1 MPSHAQVLTV
11 TPLEGGAEPVLMT
24 QEQIGAYAAS
34 KPKEKKAVE
43 RSVPERQQI
52 VTKREEQKRLKRTDR
67 SSNLGALFSPRQ
79 RSGSGDMP
87 TPAQTLTVTPMDNNA
102 SVVPMSLPD
111 IGLHN
116 PLLMRP
122 DEISALAPPRPKQ
135 PELPAFGPM
144 TSSDSGGIEY
154 KFEVQ
159 GVDTNSPCIKAIL
172 ECLEYG
178 SFEGDIK
185 VFYDFKAKST
195 SGGSVEI
202 SFKAEDLMRDV
213 KTIAD
218 ELHTAVG
225 NLFCNLHD
233 LGVSERDFK
242 FFPRK
247 DFIFEHLSNA
257 DWHCEQ
263 TEDAVRG
270 RAQLVRYF
278 LLTGHFGLAFP
289 LICDLADVCNMT
301 GMHHL
306 LESRSREILP
316 PDALVLI
323 QNSYPIT
330 SKEFTDL
337 AFKTL
342 GQNPQFLKHRYCLVQ
357 AGRILL
363 RSISDPLFQSD
374 FHHATRQKLFAAIG
388 DYFRKG
394 CKTKEE
400 AEALLQD
407 LLDLP
412 EDDRGELL
420 LDPRARRLLLI
431 AFPSFRVFEEIEGNA
446 QEVFWDRKKAL
457 ENQGIDFSGDE
468 LADKP
473 VEINGLRIKPF
484 VNLLLDLAE
493 AAVMCAGRINWA
505 IGVLQC
511 LSKRVLEEDQIE
523 RVLALRDRIQL
534 TVKSDPQVE
543 STFETVKTLTDEATA
558 NLRKMND

>member
-1 MPSHAQVLTV
+1 
-11 TPLEGGAEPVLMT
+11 MT
-24 QEQIGAYAAS
+24 L
-34 KPKEKKAVE
+34 V
-43 RSVPERQQI
+43 
-52 VTKREEQKRLKRTDR
+52 RL
-67 SSNLGALFSPRQ
+67 
-79 RSGSGDMP
+79 SG
-87 TPAQTLTVTPMDNNA
+87 
-102 SVVPMSLPD
+102 
-111 IGLHN
+111 
-116 PLLMRP
+116 
-122 DEISALAPPRPKQ
+122 
-135 PELPAFGPM
+135 
-144 TSSDSGGIEY
+144 
-154 KFEVQ
+154 
-159 GVDTNSPCIKAIL
+159 
-172 ECLEYG
+172 
-178 SFEGDIK
+178 
-185 VFYDFKAKST
+185 
-195 SGGSVEI
+195 I
-202 SFKAEDLMRDV
+202 SFFSRDDYV
-213 KTIAD
+213 FA
-218 ELHTAVG
+218 
-225 NLFCNLHD
+225 
-233 LGVSERDFK
+233 
-242 FFPRK
+242 
-247 DFIFEHLSNA
+247 HLSNA

-342 GQNPQFLKHRYCLVQ
+342 EQNPQFLKHRHCLVQ
-357 AGRILL
+357 GGRILL
-363 RSISDPLFQSD
+363 RSIADPLFQSD
-374 FHHATRQKLFAAIG
+374 FHHAIRQKLFAAIG
-388 DYFRKG
+388 DFRKG

-407 LLDLP
+407 LLDQ
-412 EDDRGELL
+412 DNRGELL

-446 QEVFWDRKKAL
+446 QEVFWDRVKAL

-473 VEINGLRIKPF
+473 VEINGPTVKSI
-484 VNLLLDLAE
+484 VVDLLLDLAE

-505 IGVLQC
+505 IGVLQL
-511 LSKRVLEEDQIE
+511 LSKRVLKEYQIE

-534 TVKSDPQVE
+534 TVKCDPQVE
-543 STFETVKTLTDEATA
+543 STFETVKTLTDEAIA